1 MSEQPSNDSGT
12 SSTGKMFT
20 FRQSALAAKADQLW
34 NQSKSCSGFGTMPST
49 HVQLEKKSLGD
60 VLGRMAEEK
69 RLRQEREEKGR
80 QSFVFGSKISDRVLK
95 REDFDFPSEAM
106 ETSEKKKEHD
116 RPSTSVITVTTG
128 EENDVSIFQTACK
141 LHSFDAE
148 GKRWVERGLANI
160 KINRQDEN
168 GEVHHRIVARTAGN
182 HRVVINSKVHAD
194 MLFERVDPKRLK
206 ISATTPDSNTMQIFL
221 VTISFSKTAINI
233 DEFCSTLESILRME
247 KAKASSNRKR
257 KADEDSSSSSKTP
270 RKSSNDDPILK
281 DENFVINSA
290 GNDLEGIQEDDSL
303 VPTISGTSWFISSNG
318 FLIFIR
324 KLGALV
330 LICCIDFQCRRSHK
344 MIDSI

>member
-1 MSEQPSNDSGT
+1 MSDQPSNDSGT

-34 NQSKSCSGFGTMPST
+34 SQSKSCSGFGTMPFT

-69 RLRQEREEKGR
+69 RLRQEREEKGK

-95 REDFDFPSEAM
+95 REDFDFPSEAQ

-141 LHSFDAE
+141 LHSFDTE

-168 GEVHHRIVARTAGN
+168 GEVHHRIVARTTGN

-194 MLFERVDPKRLK
+194 MLFERVDPKR
-206 ISATTPDSNTMQIFL
+206 FL
-221 VTISFSKTAINI
+221 QKTAINI

-247 KAKASSNRKR
+247 RVKVSANRKR
-257 KADEDSSSSSKTP
+257 KADEDSSCSSKTP
-270 RKSSNDDPILK
+270 RKSSNDDPLVQ
-281 DENFVINSA
+281 DEHFVINSA

-303 VPTISGTSWFISSNG
+303 DSESSDVN
-318 FLIFIR
+318 
-324 KLGALV
+324 KTE
-330 LICCIDFQCRRSHK
+330 
-344 MIDSI
+344 